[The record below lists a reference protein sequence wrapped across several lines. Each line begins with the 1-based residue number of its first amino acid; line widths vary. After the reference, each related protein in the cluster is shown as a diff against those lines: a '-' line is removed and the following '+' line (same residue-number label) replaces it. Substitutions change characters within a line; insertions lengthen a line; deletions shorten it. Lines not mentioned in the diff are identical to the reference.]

1 MLTVKQLYTA
11 RIEIELMIIAE
22 SAEDA
27 RRIASRSLE
36 KEASNVNWTD
46 FDADLSNGK
55 KAADAACEV
64 TALLTRELARKFERI
79 RGIVVRRLG
88 AELCLYAWRED
99 GGGIYTCPY
108 CASRHA
114 FVLHE
119 HMIDVCRSDAIQ
131 L

>member
-1 MLTVKQLYTA
+1 VYVIKQRKEEEEMLTVKQLYTA

-55 KAADAACEV
+55 LAADWFAG
-64 TALLTRELARKFERI
+64 ALPYGKH
-79 RGIVVRRLG
+79 
-88 AELCLYAWRED
+88 ED
-99 GGGIYTCPY
+99 KTVG
-108 CASRHA
+108 
-114 FVLHE
+114 E
-119 HMIDVCRSDAIQ
+119 WIDEAVE
-131 L
+131 